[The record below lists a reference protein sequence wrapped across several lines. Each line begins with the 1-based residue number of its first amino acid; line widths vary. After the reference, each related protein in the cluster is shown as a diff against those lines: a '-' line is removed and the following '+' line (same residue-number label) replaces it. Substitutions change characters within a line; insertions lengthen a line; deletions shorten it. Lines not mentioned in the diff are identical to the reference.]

1 VSHDQ
6 KFPPVTHAYNPS
18 HTGGRDRED
27 WSSRPAWAKSWDS
40 PPSQQIHQVWH
51 TIVVSATWEAVGSKI
66 MMQASLHKNETFYL
80 VNNLRGAGGVAQVE
94 ECLYSKRETLSSN
107 SSTIIK

>member
-27 WSSRPAWAKSWDS
+27 
-40 PPSQQIHQVWH
+40 
-51 TIVVSATWEAVGSKI
+51 
-66 MMQASLHKNETFYL
+66 
-80 VNNLRGAGGVAQVE
+80 
-94 ECLYSKRETLSSN
+94 
-107 SSTIIK
+107 